1 MKYKI
6 IMVSVKWITID
17 YVSACIIRILMLY
30 FRHRLGEVLITIIIV
45 EVIVKDNVNG
55 SLTI

>member
-6 IMVSVKWITID
+6 ILVPVRWITID
-17 YVSACIIRILMLY
+17 YVSACIIEILMLY